1 MLHGLC
7 CMHRRSTSAAEL
19 CAPLPATS
27 AQDRAHAHTRAADL
41 RLCDDVLQQPHGDLH
56 ELRAVLLVL
65 RATVRK
71 RERAQSVHATTNKQ
85 GK

>member
-1 MLHGLC
+1 MVYVACIADPTARQSCAHPCQPHLH
-7 CMHRRSTSAAEL
+7 
-19 CAPLPATS
+19 
-27 AQDRAHAHTRAADL
+27 QDRAHAHTRAADL